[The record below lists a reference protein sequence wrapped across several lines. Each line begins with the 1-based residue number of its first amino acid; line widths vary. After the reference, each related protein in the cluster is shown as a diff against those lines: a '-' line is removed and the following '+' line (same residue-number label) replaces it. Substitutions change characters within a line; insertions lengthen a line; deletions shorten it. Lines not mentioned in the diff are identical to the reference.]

1 MEVTYQKRAA
11 HQPILTF
18 FANAFVV
25 GSVGFLRN
33 LIGGEKVDVRPTKAV
48 LSMKIAR
55 CLIKKGYE
63 LIDIEPSIKYKEKL
77 VFIFKN
83 TPQLD
88 EEFKA
93 FSRK

>member
-1 MEVTYQKRAA
+1 M
-11 HQPILTF
+11 
-18 FANAFVV
+18 
-25 GSVGFLRN
+25 
-33 LIGGEKVDVRPTKAV
+33 DVRPTKAV

-55 CLIKKGYE
+55 RLIKKGYE